1 MRMGRKVSVLFA
13 ANRQMTMAAEARPL
27 WLHLSKMC
35 GGGTPNGVN
44 AMFLLHFPTTAV
56 SFRQVALMRISASK
70 SKNWEMTRSEEHT
83 SELQS
88 IMRNSYA
95 DVGLKKK
102 TNTNIVAQNN

>member
-70 SKNWEMTRSEEHT
+70 STHWEMTVIVRSDE
-83 SELQS
+83 
-88 IMRNSYA
+88 RR
-95 DVGLKKK
+95 VGKECVS
-102 TNTNIVAQNN
+102 TCRSRGSPYH